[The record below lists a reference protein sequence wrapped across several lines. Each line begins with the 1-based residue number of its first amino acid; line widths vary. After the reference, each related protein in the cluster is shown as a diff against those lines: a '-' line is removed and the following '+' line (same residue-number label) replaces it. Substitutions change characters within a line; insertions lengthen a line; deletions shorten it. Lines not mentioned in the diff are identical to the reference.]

1 MFLVTGASGMSGTLI
16 IEEFVRNR
24 VPVRALVRSKE
35 KAAQFSQFEGVE
47 TVVGD
52 MLRPETLDIALAEVH
67 HALMISSPNELM
79 VETQCSF
86 VDAAKRAG
94 VRRIVKF
101 SGAESGIGFNPS
113 KFRFTRMHE
122 EIEDY
127 LEISGMAWTH
137 LRPSQFMQVYLREV
151 PTIVKRG
158 AIYLPLGDIKL
169 SPIDVEDVAK
179 VAFQVLT
186 SPGHEEKSYEMTGP
200 EALTMHDVAER
211 ISRAVG
217 QSIEYAHISPEDRH
231 AALLNAGVPASFVEA
246 LDEQTEERRKHPES
260 RIDTGILKTLGI
272 RPTTF
277 LEFAIRNASLFRG
290 ATV

>member
-86 VDAAKRAG
+86 VAAAKRAG

-101 SGAESGIGFNPS
+101 SGAESGIGFDPS

-169 SPIDVEDVAK
+169 SPIDVECGEGCVSGTDVA
-179 VAFQVLT
+179 
-186 SPGHEEKSYEMTGP
+186 
-200 EALTMHDVAER
+200 
-211 ISRAVG
+211 RA
-217 QSIEYAHISPEDRH
+217 
-231 AALLNAGVPASFVEA
+231 
-246 LDEQTEERRKHPES
+246 
-260 RIDTGILKTLGI
+260 
-272 RPTTF
+272 
-277 LEFAIRNASLFRG
+277 
-290 ATV
+290 